1 MLMYLKEVHAHNI
14 LKNVFSVKEKKYVKR
29 RMEGLVKCVE
39 MRAIKPSLDAATDKQ
54 DFETIFLASTNLIA
68 VEALYHASFYKNY
81 IVKRKEVKSH
91 TVSPESEVIEIFKEA
106 QLESYKK
113 VVAYM
118 HVDLENRSIVRYTDL
133 LSKMRDPMEN
143 RGLEMKKS
151 TRVYL
156 KRNIETKTKNVCH
169 ISIAEE
175 IYLFGEKLP
184 KIEFVLHPA
193 YGSPD

>member
-81 IVKRKEVKSH
+81 TVKRKEVKSH

-113 VVAYM
+113 VVTYM

-133 LSKMRDPMEN
+133 LSKMRE
-143 RGLEMKKS
+143 S

>member
-1 MLMYLKEVHAHNI
+1 MLMYLKEVHAYNI

-81 IVKRKEVKSH
+81 TVKRKEVKSH
-91 TVSPESEVIEIFKEA
+91 TVSPESEVIEILRTRKF
-106 QLESYKK
+106 Y
-113 VVAYM
+113 VVTYM

-151 TRVYL
+151 TWVCL